1 MRRPSHLHPSHL
13 AQPFKGVTAC
23 LAAFVLTS
31 GVMWAVPATPADLA
45 ADDPANPAS
54 PTPAST
60 SKALSFD
67 YALRG
72 GYDTNLFGDTSKL
85 RGTFLEEEAKLR
97 GSVDLEG
104 GELSYGL
111 WHRERQVEHYS
122 FGNEHVTGASLGFK
136 TKLGDRTDFS
146 IEGGISRDATG
157 DVLIAVPG
165 SVIGYRSTDM
175 NYSLA
180 SSLSSEFLG
189 GKNTLTASVEDKN
202 RGKAK
207 FTTDLLLPGKVEADV
222 TALDVTASHI
232 RPALSGEVG
241 FTLAYRQTFV
251 PSSEQMTL
259 LRFPAS
265 SLRGS
270 IAYGR
275 KLGENVAVIAEG
287 GITGISA
294 DQLGSDVRQVRPYL
308 RASLEWQATNRL
320 QLAIGYDRDFA
331 ITDLDDPLG
340 EYIGTLKLAAGLK
353 LTDSLDAK
361 LVYELASSDWLYYV
375 YNTRTRRLTGT
386 LTWQFAKDHKLEF
399 EYRRVDRDETDPAQ
413 NFTGNQYFTRVSGTF

>member
-189 GKNTLTASVEDKN
+189 GKNTLTASVED
-202 RGKAK
+202 R
-207 FTTDLLLPGKVEADV
+207 
-222 TALDVTASHI
+222 TAARRNSPPTCSC
-232 RPALSGEVG
+232 
-241 FTLAYRQTFV
+241 
-251 PSSEQMTL
+251 
-259 LRFPAS
+259 
-265 SLRGS
+265 
-270 IAYGR
+270 
-275 KLGENVAVIAEG
+275 
-287 GITGISA
+287 
-294 DQLGSDVRQVRPYL
+294 
-308 RASLEWQATNRL
+308 RARW
-320 QLAIGYDRDFA
+320 
-331 ITDLDDPLG
+331 
-340 EYIGTLKLAAGLK
+340 
-353 LTDSLDAK
+353 
-361 LVYELASSDWLYYV
+361 
-375 YNTRTRRLTGT
+375 RRMS
-386 LTWQFAKDHKLEF
+386 
-399 EYRRVDRDETDPAQ
+399 RRST
-413 NFTGNQYFTRVSGTF
+413 